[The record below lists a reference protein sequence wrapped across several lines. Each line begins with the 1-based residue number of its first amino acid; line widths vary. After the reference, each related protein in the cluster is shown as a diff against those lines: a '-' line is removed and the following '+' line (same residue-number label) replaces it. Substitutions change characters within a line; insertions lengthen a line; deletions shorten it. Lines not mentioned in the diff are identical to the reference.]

1 MTEKLKNDITH
12 EQALYSP
19 LPDKLLSS
27 WITVEILPRIILP
40 FLIHFLIIALR
51 IFFFFN
57 CSSLDIRSNLIRN
70 YDKFLYQIHYCF
82 FFLETRRKKRKTK
95 KKKNR
100 WIVSKSQIYLDTKIN
115 STSLLTK
122 AERKLR
128 VRAVDRVV
136 GSTRGRTHYHIPL
149 SWSQHRGICIGFAFG
164 QESRSPHFV
173 LRRRMALAPFPFS
186 VRAEGFKGG

>member
-82 FFLETRRKKRKTK
+82 FFFRNEEEETKDENEKK
-95 KKKNR
+95 
-100 WIVSKSQIYLDTKIN
+100 ID
-115 STSLLTK
+115 
-122 AERKLR
+122 
-128 VRAVDRVV
+128 
-136 GSTRGRTHYHIPL
+136 G
-149 SWSQHRGICIGFAFG
+149 
-164 QESRSPHFV
+164 
-173 LRRRMALAPFPFS
+173 
-186 VRAEGFKGG
+186 